1 MIGAGLAIILLSFA
15 LVGFAGAGAALAAAR
30 CRWLEQGDRDIGMW
44 GVAVMLAV
52 FGALCTSVATG
63 LSGVCAF
70 GLVAAWAS
78 YIFMAQHLGMF
89 RIDARPGAGVPRP
102 EAGPRSLK

>member
-15 LVGFAGAGAALAAAR
+15 LVGFGGAGAALAVAR
-30 CRWLEQGDRDIGMW
+30 YRWLEQGDRDIGMW
-44 GVAVMLAV
+44 GVAAMLAV
-52 FGALCTSVATG
+52 FGALCTTVAAG

-102 EAGPRSLK
+102 EAGPRSFK